1 MRTVL
6 SILMLVCLASV
17 TIQQQSQ
24 NQRVLSQLG
33 LALPPPSVILSR
45 LVQHGVDK
53 LEGLQKQFSG
63 ADVNLFSDRK
73 SGLGIGTLFKPLLL
87 VALAKIKLAL
97 LFGNPLVLLVLKK
110 LLLHAVLGKLLLKIP
125 LILLG
130 GKALLLTNIMAIKFA
145 LIAKGLIGF
154 KASLTLLFLGGFL
167 KNTLGGS
174 GLTTILGLAGS
185 LLKLTGHGFKSE
197 EDDEQPNFKLP
208 VTTFGIPPSFA
219 KPSFNSPP
227 VPLKTATSY
236 QSRAT
241 VLSTPA
247 TPLTAPISTN
257 LNGTNFGLGISG
269 FGANGFSGSGLLTIR
284 AKRDV
289 QGDNGERRGEFSGE
303 SLEDLKLEFEA
314 ARTNGNA
321 YLFMAAQFDEQSCGL
336 RLLCEV
342 YRKPQ
347 ESLTQDEILLQNLLG

>member
-1 MRTVL
+1 MRTAL

-24 NQRVLSQLG
+24 NQRVLSQL
-33 LALPPPSVILSR
+33 ALPPPSVILSR
-45 LVQHGVDK
+45 LVQKGVDK

-63 ADVNLFSDRK
+63 TDVNPFSERK
-73 SGLGIGTLFKPLLL
+73 FGLGIGSLFKPLVL

-110 LLLHAVLGKLLLKIP
+110 LLLHAVLGKLLLQIP

-167 KNTLGGS
+167 KSTLGGS

-197 EDDEQPNFKLP
+197 EDDEKPNLKLP

-241 VLSTPA
+241 TLSTPA
-247 TPLTAPISTN
+247 TPLTAPISTSVN
-257 LNGTNFGLGISG
+257 LSGTNFGLGISG
-269 FGANGFSGSGLLTIR
+269 FGANGFGGSGLLTIR

-321 YLFMAAQFDEQSCGL
+321 YLYMAAQFDEQSCGL

-342 YRKPQ
+342 YQKPQ